1 MSTRQALARLLAGT
15 SDGGRAAMVGAVSWL
30 ALMALAIGWILEA
43 APGVWA
49 GGLLVSLLLA
59 QGLLWGW
66 SWRRARRLQEA
77 GTVALQEQSDLLE
90 ETCRVG
96 RLGHWSW
103 SPDTGRV
110 VWSDELYRIYG
121 RTREAAGLQLAQVD
135 DWFHPD
141 DREALREKIQHV
153 TQVQQPI
160 ETEFRIVRAD
170 GDVRTISVRAEWVDK
185 RPGHRLLRGIQQDIT
200 DLANIRETLR
210 TAQEDYRFLFQGNP
224 LPLMVYDRE
233 SLAILAMN
241 EASIQHYGYSKDE
254 LLGMSVLDIRPEAE
268 TEQVRRML
276 QVPPDMYPQG
286 RTWTHRKKDGTPI
299 RVRVHGHE
307 LEFEGHHARLVV
319 LDDVTEREMAEQRF
333 QLVARA
339 TSDAVYDWDIATG
352 SLWWSDSFYQ
362 LFGYSPGEMKA
373 TLAAWEERIHPEDLA
388 ATMQS
393 LEAAV
398 ASDLE
403 VWEGEYRFRR
413 AQGDYVQVMDR
424 GFFLRKDGTALR
436 MVGGMLDISERARSQ
451 ADLRLLRRAVEA
463 TDNGI
468 VISDALHA
476 DLPVVYVN
484 PAFEDITGYDQ
495 DEIIGRN
502 CRLLQGDDRQQL
514 AIAELREALESG
526 GEARVLL
533 RNYRKDG
540 ALFWN
545 DLHIAPVRDEAGT
558 LTHYV
563 GVLRDTSERQ
573 RYEEQLA
580 HRATHDELTGLPNRQ
595 LLQDRLEQAILNAE
609 RYHRQAGVI
618 FVDLDD
624 FKLVNDSL
632 GHSAGDLALREI
644 GARLQRVIRD
654 TDTAG
659 RFGGDEFVVVLT
671 EQLEEDGMHRV
682 IRRIVDAVTRPMDIA
697 GVSHTLT
704 PSIGYCRYPDDGRD
718 AETLLMH
725 ADVAMYQAKRQGRN
739 QAVRYRSEFDENV
752 SQRLQLI
759 GRLRE
764 ALQNEEFVLDFQ
776 PIWST
781 DGRPVAL
788 EALVRWQ
795 HPEQGLLLPAHFIG
809 VCEQSGLIVE
819 LGRRILREAAR
830 HHGKL
835 VAAGLRDIRI
845 CVNVSAAQFAQDL
858 HAEVEAVVR
867 DFSLPAGVLELEL
880 TESVVMENPERA
892 IDTMQRIARLGV
904 GMSVDDFGTGH
915 SSLTY
920 LKRLPIDRLK
930 IDRSFVQD
938 LPDDEDDAAICASTI
953 AMAHALGLQTVAEGV
968 ETVEQLAWLR
978 ARNCD
983 LVQGYLLARPQPFDL
998 LLPTLLAAVQPPS
1011 A

>member
-1 MSTRQALARLLAGT
+1 MAT
-15 SDGGRAAMVGAVSWL
+15 VGAVVWL
-30 ALMALAIGWILEA
+30 ALTSLAIVWILKA
-43 APGVWA
+43 DPGA
-49 GGLLVSLLLA
+49 STGLLLA
-59 QGLLWGW
+59 IVILAQGVLWGW
-66 SWRRARRLQEA
+66 TWRHVRRQREA
-77 GTVALQEQSDLLE
+77 SMHALQEQSGLLE
-90 ETCRVG
+90 ETCRVA

-110 VWSDELYRIYG
+110 EWSDELYRIYG
-121 RTREAAGLQLAQVD
+121 RKRDAAGLQLTQVD
-135 DWFHPD
+135 AWFHPD
-141 DREALREKIQHV
+141 DREALRKKIQHV
-153 TQVQQPI
+153 TEVLEPI

-170 GDVRTISVRAEWVDK
+170 GDVRTISVRAEWVDQ

-200 DLANIRETLR
+200 DMALARER
-210 TAQEDYRFLFQGNP
+210 IVTAQAQYEFLFANNP
-224 LPLMVYDRE
+224 LPMWVFDLETLGFLAVNDAMVLHYGYDRE
-233 SLAILAMN
+233 RLLA
-241 EASIQHYGYSKDE
+241 GT
-254 LLGMSVLDIRPEAE
+254 VLDIRPPDDRAQAEAAIRDPG
-268 TEQVRRML
+268 TAHR
-276 QVPPDMYPQG
+276 QG
-286 RTWTHRKKDGTPI
+286 RIWTHLRSDGTHMRMAI
-299 RVRVHGHE
+299 YTHNVVFDGRA
-307 LEFEGHHARLVV
+307 ARMVAVQDL
-319 LDDVTEREMAEQRF
+319 TERERSEQRF

-352 SLWWSDSFYQ
+352 ALWWSDSFYQ
-362 LFGYSPGEMKA
+362 LFGYLRGQMPE
-373 TLAAWEERIHPEDLA
+373 TLAAWEALIHPDDLA
-388 ATMQS
+388 PTMQS

-398 ASDLE
+398 ASDVE

-413 AQGDYVQVMDR
+413 ANDVYVQVIDR
-424 GFFLRKDGTALR
+424 GFFLREGGTALR

-468 VISDALHA
+468 VISDALQP

-484 PAFEDITGYDQ
+484 PAFEGITGYDK

-502 CRLLQGDDRQQL
+502 CRLLQGDDREQV
-514 AIAELREALESG
+514 AIVEMREALQCG

-540 ALFWN
+540 SLFWN
-545 DLHIAPVRDEAGT
+545 DFHIAPVRDEVGT

-563 GVLRDTSERQ
+563 GILRDTSERQ
-573 RYEEQLA
+573 RYEAQLA

-595 LLQDRLEQAILNAE
+595 LLQDRLEQAILNAD

-618 FVDLDD
+618 FIDLDD

-632 GHSAGDLALREI
+632 GHTAGDVALREI

-671 EQLEEDGMHRV
+671 EQLEEDGLHRV
-682 IRRIVDAVTRPMDIA
+682 IRRIVDAITQPMDIA
-697 GVSHTLT
+697 GVVHTLT

-752 SQRLQLI
+752 SQRLQLV

-764 ALQNEEFVLDFQ
+764 ALQNEEFVLEFQ
-776 PIWST
+776 PLWST

-819 LGRRILREAAR
+819 LGRRVLQEAAR
-830 HHGKL
+830 HHAKL
-835 VAAGLRDIRI
+835 VAAGLPAIRI

-858 HAEVEAVVR
+858 HADVEAVVR
-867 DFSLPAGVLELEL
+867 DFALPAGVLELEL

-892 IDTMQRIARLGV
+892 IDTMQRIAKLGV
-904 GMSVDDFGTGH
+904 AMSVDDFGTGH

-953 AMAHALGLQTVAEGV
+953 AMAHALGLETVAEGV
-968 ETVEQLAWLR
+968 ETAEQLAWLR
-978 ARNCD
+978 ERDCD
-983 LVQGYLLARPQPFDL
+983 LVQGFLLARPQPFET
-998 LLPTLLAAVQPPS
+998 LLPKLQAGVQPPS